1 MHSAMGDPTT
11 NLDQI
16 AEWSREARE
25 QGATFAL
32 FPEECITGSMNKSD
46 IPPEESMRIA
56 EAAAEKSVPF
66 LESLCSELDMT
77 LVVGTIEPAGERYR
91 NSAYIVGPGGYLATF
106 TKLHIPN
113 ETERAWFEPG
123 SQLPVVTSQGWT
135 FGVGICYDLRF
146 PEIFRT
152 AAQEGADF
160 FLLAVGASGRADNV
174 TPDGDQTEQ
183 AAEHRQLAAQ
193 VLPARAVDNALYIF
207 YANQAGK
214 SGNAWFPGLAFAID
228 PNGQFIDEHAP
239 EEGMIVTEVSR
250 DLIEEARSSGCFTA
264 NEARPDLYASPQ
276 IVSGTPADHSPPSPT
291 GYGL

>member
-1 MHSAMGDPTT
+1 MNDTKTYVASVAMHSAMGDPTT
-11 NLDQI
+11 NLDRI
-16 AEWSREARE
+16 AEWSSKARE
-25 QGATFAL
+25 QGAAFAL

-56 EAAAEKSVPF
+56 EAAAEQSVPF
-66 LESLCSELDMT
+66 LESLCRELDMT

-113 ETERAWFEPG
+113 ATERAWFEPG

-152 AAQEGADF
+152 AAQQDADF
-160 FLLAVGASGRADNV
+160 FLLAVGASGCADNV

-214 SGNAWFPGLAFAID
+214 ER
-228 PNGQFIDEHAP
+228 QR
-239 EEGMIVTEVSR
+239 VVSR
-250 DLIEEARSSGCFTA
+250 
-264 NEARPDLYASPQ
+264 ASLR
-276 IVSGTPADHSPPSPT
+276 D
-291 GYGL
+291 

>member
-1 MHSAMGDPTT
+1 MSSTTTRVASIAMHSAMGDPKT
-11 NLDQI
+11 NLDRI
-16 AEWSREARE
+16 AEWSREAQK

-46 IPPEESMRIA
+46 IAAEEAMRIA
-56 EAAAEKSVPF
+56 ESAAEHSVSF
-66 LESLCSELDMT
+66 LESLCRELDMT
-77 LVVGTIEPAGERYR
+77 LIVGTIEPAGERYR
-91 NSAYIVGPGGYLATF
+91 NSAYIVGPNGYLATF

-113 ETERAWFEPG
+113 ETERTWFEPG

-152 AAQEGADF
+152 AAKEGADF

-174 TPDGDQTEQ
+174 SPDGDQTEQ
-183 AAEHRQLAAQ
+183 ATEHRQLAAQ

-239 EEGMIVTEVSR
+239 LEGMIVTEVSR
-250 DLIEEARSSGCFTA
+250 DFIEAARSSGCFTA
-264 NEARPDLYASPQ
+264 NEARPELYASPQ
-276 IVSGTPADHSPPSPT
+276 IVG
-291 GYGL
+291 G

>member
-1 MHSAMGDPTT
+1 
-11 NLDQI
+11 
-16 AEWSREARE
+16 
-25 QGATFAL
+25 
-32 FPEECITGSMNKSD
+32 
-46 IPPEESMRIA
+46 MRIA
-56 EAAAEKSVPF
+56 EAAAEQSVPF
-66 LESLCSELDMT
+66 LESLCRELDMT

-160 FLLAVGASGRADNV
+160 FLLAVGASGCADNV

-183 AAEHRQLAAQ
+183 AAEHRQLGRPG
-193 VLPARAVDNALYIF
+193 PASKGRGQCALHF
-207 YANQAGK
+207 LRQSGGK
-214 SGNAWFPGLAFAID
+214 ER
-228 PNGQFIDEHAP
+228 QR
-239 EEGMIVTEVSR
+239 MVSR
-250 DLIEEARSSGCFTA
+250 ARLRDRSARSVHRRTRTRGRHDRDRGLERFNRESAIVRLLHSQRGQ
-264 NEARPDLYASPQ
+264 ARSLRVTSDREWNPLAPPDTDCSA
-276 IVSGTPADHSPPSPT
+276 PPPRPL
-291 GYGL
+291 GW